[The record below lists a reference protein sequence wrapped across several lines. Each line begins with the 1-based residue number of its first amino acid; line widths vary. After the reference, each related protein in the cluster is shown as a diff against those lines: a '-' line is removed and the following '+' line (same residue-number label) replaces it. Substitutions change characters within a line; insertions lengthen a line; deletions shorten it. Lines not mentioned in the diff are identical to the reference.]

1 MAGAADEPADE
12 TEWVRAGL
20 LDPASER
27 ADERR
32 ELLAFLRERG
42 VTIEQM
48 VAAQSE
54 GQLNSVAG
62 DLLLRP
68 GERFGLD
75 ELLRRTGLDDRD
87 FMVAV
92 RTASGFPPVPDDEP
106 AFTDDDVAMFRIFQV
121 ARSFFSQDELLHF
134 TRVMGTSLRRIAEA
148 GSEMFLRDVEAA
160 QHEEHA
166 TELERAV
173 ANLRA
178 IELIPEATAIF
189 APMFRSHL
197 HLATQATRQARRH
210 HHDYRT
216 VPLTVGFV
224 DLTGFTERA
233 GASSPEE
240 LLGLVTWFE
249 STAHDIVTSHGGRL
263 VKLIGDE
270 VMFTTVEP
278 DAACRI
284 ARRLTHLTGL
294 ADVPARGGLA
304 QGQVVT
310 AGGDVYGPVVNL
322 ASRIADVSIPGEV
335 LVNETLV
342 EAICTDPHVS
352 EGFDF
357 EPAGRRLLKGFAE
370 PARLW
375 SLSID

>member
-1 MAGAADEPADE
+1 VAGADDEAA
-12 TEWVRAGL
+12 WVRSGL
-20 LDPASER
+20 LDPASEH

-32 ELLAFLRERG
+32 DLLSFLAGRG
-42 VTIEQM
+42 ITIEQM
-48 VAAQSE
+48 VTANSS
-54 GQLNSVAG
+54 GQLHGLAG
-62 DLLLRP
+62 DLALHP
-68 GERFGLD
+68 GERFGID
-75 ELLRRTGLDDRD
+75 ELLRRTGLDDPG
-87 FMVAV
+87 FVAAL
-92 RTASGFPPVPDDEP
+92 RTASGFPPVSEGEA
-106 AFTDDDVAMFRIFQV
+106 AFTDDDVAMFLNFQA
-121 ARSFFSQDELLHF
+121 ARGLFSEDELLHF

-148 GSEMFLRDVEAA
+148 AGEMFLRDVEAP
-160 QHEEHA
+160 QHEGRA
-166 TELERAV
+166 TEVARAI

-178 IELIPEATAIF
+178 VELSREATTIF

-197 HLATQATRQARRH
+197 HLATEATRQARRH

-233 GASSPEE
+233 GTSSPEE
-240 LLGLVTWFE
+240 LLRLV
-249 STAHDIVTSHGGRL
+249 

-278 DAACRI
+278 DAACQI
-284 ARRLTHLTGL
+284 ASRLTHLTGL

-310 AGGDVYGPVVNL
+310 AGGDLYGPVVNL

-335 LVNETLV
+335 LVNDALV
-342 EAICTDPHVS
+342 AAIRTDPHVT
-352 EGFDF
+352 GAFAF

-370 PARLW
+370 PTRLW
-375 SLSID
+375 SLSTA

>member
-1 MAGAADEPADE
+1 VAGADDEAA
-12 TEWVRAGL
+12 WVRSGL
-20 LDPASER
+20 LDPASEH

-32 ELLAFLRERG
+32 DLLSFLAGRG
-42 VTIEQM
+42 ITIEQM
-48 VAAQSE
+48 VTANSS
-54 GQLNSVAG
+54 GQLHGLAG
-62 DLLLRP
+62 DLALHP
-68 GERFGLD
+68 GERFGID
-75 ELLRRTGLDDRD
+75 ELLRRTGLDDPG
-87 FMVAV
+87 FVAAL
-92 RTASGFPPVPDDEP
+92 RTASGFPPVSEGEA
-106 AFTDDDVAMFRIFQV
+106 AFTDDDVAMFLNFQA
-121 ARSFFSQDELLHF
+121 ARGLFSEDELLHF

-148 GSEMFLRDVEAA
+148 AGEMFLRDVEAP
-160 QHEEHA
+160 QHEGRA
-166 TELERAV
+166 TEVARAI

-178 IELIPEATAIF
+178 VELSREATTIF

-197 HLATQATRQARRH
+197 HLATEATRQARRH

-233 GASSPEE
+233 GTSSPEE
-240 LLGLVTWFE
+240 LLRLVTWFE
-249 STAHDIVTSHGGRL
+249 SAAHDIVTSHGGRL

-278 DAACRI
+278 DAACQI
-284 ARRLTHLTGL
+284 ASRLTHLTGL

-310 AGGDVYGPVVNL
+310 AGGDLYGPVVNL

-335 LVNETLV
+335 LVNDALV
-342 EAICTDPHVS
+342 AAIRTDPHVT
-352 EGFDF
+352 GAFAF

-370 PARLW
+370 PTRLW
-375 SLSID
+375 SLSTA